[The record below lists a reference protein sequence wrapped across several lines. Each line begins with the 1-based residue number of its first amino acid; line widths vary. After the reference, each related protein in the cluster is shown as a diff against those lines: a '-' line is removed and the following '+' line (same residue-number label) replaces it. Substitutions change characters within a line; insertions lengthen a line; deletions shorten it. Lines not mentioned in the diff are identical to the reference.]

1 MEILRLSC
9 PNFYRKEGYE
19 IYQDIHNKQKEAA
32 GGKQTGEH
40 NIKIIDTLGGELK
53 VGDTIAYNR
62 NRFGFLGS
70 IAAREAEENEQLKKY
85 NIVVGHLAI
94 SVILPNGK
102 NFTYKQEYYMSAYD
116 IVHLDT
122 NKNFSLYISSF
133 LYNKFSSFKQK
144 AVNEYMKKGYRA
156 PQNEITKYL
165 LNDGRE
171 LVMTRGK

>member
-1 MEILRLSC
+1 MEVICLSC
-9 PNFYRKEGYE
+9 PEASAKEGYE
-19 IYQDIHNKQKEAA
+19 IAQEINNTVKGTNWWKPSFLH
-32 GGKQTGEH
+32 
-40 NIKIIDTLGGELK
+40 I
-53 VGDTIAYNR
+53 
-62 NRFGFLGS
+62 FGICS
-70 IAAREAEENEQLKKY
+70 EEENEQLKKC
-85 NIVVGHLAI
+85 NIVVGYLYI

-102 NFTYKQEYYMSAYD
+102 NFTHKQEYYMSAYD
-116 IVHLDT
+116 IVHQDT
-122 NKNFSLYISSF
+122 NKDFSLYISSF